1 MPLNA
6 PNLLTL
12 LRIVLIP
19 VLVVAYY
26 LPVPWAHVLVTG
38 LFVLSGI
45 TDWLD
50 GYLARR
56 LDQHSAFGAFLDP
69 IADKLTVST
78 ALILLASDPRVLEAV
93 IDSRLYAIVIAIII
107 GREIIISGLRE
118 WMAMLGQRARVAVS
132 YIAKVK
138 TALQMLAVGVMLY
151 REPMAGLP
159 ILRIGELLLYVAA
172 ALTIWSMLIYIRSAW
187 PRLVAGEAASG
198 HDDGAP

>member
-1 MPLNA
+1 VPITA

-12 LRIVLIP
+12 FRIILIP

-26 LPVPWAHVLVTG
+26 LPLSWAHLLVTG

-56 LDQHSAFGAFLDP
+56 LDQHSSFGAFLDP

-78 ALILLASDPRVLEAV
+78 ALVLLAADPRVLAAV
-93 IDSRLYAIVIAIII
+93 IDPRLYAIVIAIII

-118 WMAMLGQRARVAVS
+118 WMAILGQRARVAVS
-132 YIAKVK
+132 YIAKIK

-151 REPMAGLP
+151 REPLLGLP
-159 ILRIGELLLYVAA
+159 ILRIGEVLLYVAA
-172 ALTIWSMLIYIRSAW
+172 ALTIWSMLIYVRSAW
-187 PRLVAGEAASG
+187 PRLAAGENAGGS
-198 HDDGAP
+198 DDNAP

>member
-1 MPLNA
+1 VPITA

-12 LRIVLIP
+12 FRIVLIP

-26 LPVPWAHVLVTG
+26 MPVPWAHILVTG

-56 LDQHSAFGAFLDP
+56 LNQHSSFGAFLDP

-78 ALILLASDPRVLEAV
+78 ALVLLAADPRVLAAV
-93 IDSRLYAIVIAIII
+93 IDPRLYAVVIAIII

-118 WMAMLGQRARVAVS
+118 WMAILGQRARMAVS
-132 YIAKVK
+132 YIAKIK

-151 REPMAGLP
+151 REPLLGLP

-172 ALTIWSMLIYIRSAW
+172 ALTIWSMLIYMRSAW
-187 PRLVAGEAASG
+187 PRLAAGEKAAG
-198 HDDGAP
+198 DDSEAP